1 LFAIT
6 STFIYFQQAGIVSQS
21 FSDRVSQTQFFAS
34 IDLAVNAI
42 TLVVQLFFTGRIVR
56 YFGVALTLA
65 FLPAVTLFGFG
76 ALALMP
82 GVAMLVAFQVLRRS
96 SDYAIARP
104 TREVLYTVIR
114 REDRYKA
121 KNFIDTVVYRAGDQI
136 GAWSFALVASLM
148 GGTAEI
154 ATAAIAL
161 SALWLSNAL
170 WLGRRQEVLA
180 QVQPHTHEK
189 PGRH

>member
-1 LFAIT
+1 
-6 STFIYFQQAGIVSQS
+6 
-21 FSDRVSQTQFFAS
+21 
-34 IDLAVNAI
+34 
-42 TLVVQLFFTGRIVR
+42 VR
-56 YFGVALTLA
+56 YFGVAATLA
-65 FLPAVTLFGFG
+65 FLPALTFLGFG

-104 TREVLYTVIR
+104 TREVLYTVIP

-136 GAWSFALVASLM
+136 GAWMFALVAGLM

-154 ATAAIAL
+154 AFVAIAL
-161 SALWLSNAL
+161 AALWFANAL
-170 WLGRRQEVLA
+170 WLGRRQEVL
-180 QVQPHTHEK
+180 EK
-189 PGRH
+189 ARLN